1 MPDQTARRRTRRSTA
16 TNQRHFS
23 EWVWVTLFLVILAGL
38 IGWQNGLNHLELAFY
53 DQVLATEA
61 RPASADIVLIGIDDA
76 SVAKYGAWPF
86 PDQVQDQFFQ
96 AINADDVRGLAMV
109 SPLAGPNNG
118 HGEGDAEQN
127 LPGLISANGHIALSS
142 GPFLSLADRGTTSTP
157 PNLLAA
163 AAAVGADIQ
172 ISDDDGLVRRAPLSS
187 DVRGKPNSAPHLVT
201 ALLDAA
207 KIRVDLPGRRAAD
220 VDGGP
225 TGVGDHWVLIPYS
238 GGPNH
243 YPFLSYADVVAG
255 KIAPAAL
262 AGKLVLVGRVQN
274 QAVMRRV
281 PNGASEI
288 FGSALMTPIEVDAN
302 LLAGVLEGRLIT
314 PVLPLTN
321 ALGCVAPVL
330 LAMILL
336 YLRVRRALLVTL
348 GIAALTVLAA
358 VLLVPLGQA
367 WFAPGGAIIS
377 LGLAL
382 PIWRWRQLEADAHR
396 ADHVLERLEAAPDH
410 YAESTLLAPE
420 AGLSRIEQRMQALSR
435 TVYRVSELRF
445 FIDHLVEALPQSVLV
460 TNADGHIVAANRQ
473 ARNYFASL
481 GNTRLEGAQLPY
493 LLGLMTLEGSAEGRS
508 WWDIMDLSVAAPQAR
523 ARDVRNRDLLVRA
536 TAWQGVNGEIGGWF
550 ATIEDVSAVRTLER
564 RRNDALQFMGE
575 TVISTHRSIIEALD
589 ALAYDENHPNSVL
602 ETARQTIIASSSN
615 ALSMTEKFIELS
627 NAESRDY
634 VFAVSDVSDAIEL
647 AVDGAYSQADA
658 RGIRLVVRKPARPA
672 FADIDML
679 MLSRS
684 LSILIGNGLRFS
696 ESGQQVEIA
705 IEEQGGEAVFTIVDY
720 GRGIAPLQQARMMR
734 SLQPIHSASATTR
747 AAGFGL
753 GLSFVRIVTEKHHG
767 RIEFNS
773 NPGQGS
779 TFRLILPAVKNE
791 TSEGLTEPATL

>member
-1 MPDQTARRRTRRSTA
+1 MPEQTARRRTRRSTA
-16 TNQRHFS
+16 SNQRHFA
-23 EWVWVTLFLVILAGL
+23 EWVWVTLFLGILAGL

-61 RPASADIVLIGIDDA
+61 RPASADIVLIGIDDM

-86 PDQVQDQFFQ
+86 SNDIQSQFFE
-96 AINADDVRGLAMV
+96 AINAAHVRGIAMV
-109 SPLAGPNNG
+109 SPLFGPNSPRS
-118 HGEGDAEQN
+118 DSSTSPDLAA
-127 LPGLISANGHIALSS
+127 LIAANGHMALSS
-142 GPFLSLADRGTTSTP
+142 GPYLSQSDRGATSTP

-163 AAAVGADIQ
+163 AASVGADIQ

-187 DVRGKPNSAPHLVT
+187 DVRNRPNAAPHIVA
-201 ALLDAA
+201 ALLEAA
-207 KIRVDLPGRRAAD
+207 KISLDLPGRRAAD

-225 TGVGDHWVLIPYS
+225 TGIGDHWVLIPYS
-238 GGPNH
+238 GGPNQ
-243 YPFLSYADVVAG
+243 YRILSYADVVAG
-255 KIAPAAL
+255 KVPPATL
-262 AGKLVLVGRVQN
+262 EGKLLLVGRIQN
-274 QAVMRRV
+274 QTSLRRV
-281 PNGASEI
+281 PNGAAEI
-288 FGSALMTPIEVDAN
+288 FGSALMSPIEVDAN
-302 LLAGVLEGRLIT
+302 LLAGLMQGRLIT
-314 PVLPLTN
+314 PLLPITN
-321 ALGCVAPVL
+321 ALGCVAPAL
-330 LAMILL
+330 LTMLLL
-336 YLRVRRALLVTL
+336 YFRVRRALLVTL
-348 GIAALTVLAA
+348 GIAAATLFAA
-358 VLLVPLGQA
+358 VILVPLGHV
-367 WFAPGGAIIS
+367 WFAPGGAMVS
-377 LGLAL
+377 LAL
-382 PIWRWRQLEADAHR
+382 AVPIWRWRQLEADAVR
-396 ADHVLERLEAAPDH
+396 ADQVLERLEAAPDH
-410 YAESTLLAPE
+410 YAESTLVAPE
-420 AGLSRIEQRMQALSR
+420 PGLSRIEQRMQALSR
-435 TVYRVSELRF
+435 TVYRVSELRYF
-445 FIDHLVEALPQSVLV
+445 VDHLVEALPQAVLV

-523 ARDVRNRDLLVRA
+523 ARDVRNRDLLIRA

-575 TVISTHRSIIEALD
+575 TVISTHRGIIEALD
-589 ALAYDENHPNSVL
+589 SLAYDEQNPDPVL
-602 ETARQTIIASSSN
+602 EATRDTIIGASST

-647 AVDGAYSQADA
+647 AVDGAFSQADA
-658 RGIRLVVRKPARPA
+658 RGIRLLVSKPDLPA

-684 LSILIGNGLRFS
+684 LSILIGNALRFS
-696 ESGQQVEIA
+696 EPGQQVEIS
-705 IEEQGGEAVFTIVDY
+705 IEELGGEAVFTVVDY

-753 GLSFVRIVTEKHHG
+753 GLSLVRIVTEKHHG

-791 TSEGLTEPATL
+791 SNEGVGEPATL